1 MPLVTQA
8 TFTRFHVELK
18 MYENTSYCE
27 KSIIILPFD
36 SNQLKP
42 KCIYHTQI
50 LEGTSTVRSGST
62 SVSRCSF
69 SPFHHVFFC
78 LHFFFRFSFYAFTF
92 FLIFLRKSSTPKWKT
107 HEPELHEARAVEA
120 VVVVVSV
127 VVGVAVL
134 SVLYLFSDWACGTPI
149 CIYYTRVRRR
159 GRCEIT
165 TITWK
170 RNRNINRIRK
180 WKDFQEMTKG
190 ETKEVRR

>member
-8 TFTRFHVELK
+8 TFTRFHAELK

-50 LEGTSTVRSGST
+50 LEGTWTVRSGST
-62 SVSRCSF
+62 LARRCSF

-78 LHFFFRFSFYAFTF
+78 LHFFSIFVLCIYF
-92 FLIFLRKSSTPKWKT
+92 FFNISPKIVDAKMKNAWT
-107 HEPELHEARAVEA
+107 RTTW
-120 VVVVVSV
+120 SQSCWSCCCCCG
-127 VVGVAVL
+127 VGVVAVL

-170 RNRNINRIRK
+170 RKRNINRIRK
-180 WKDFQEMTKG
+180 WKDFQEMTKR

>member
-1 MPLVTQA
+1 
-8 TFTRFHVELK
+8 

-36 SNQLKP
+36 FNQLKP

-62 SVSRCSF
+62 SARRCSF

-78 LHFFFRFSFYAFTF
+78 LHFFSIFVLCIYSF

-107 HEPELHEARAVEA
+107 HEPELHEARAVKA
-120 VVVVVSV
+120 VFVVVSV
-127 VVGVAVL
+127 VVGVVAVL
-134 SVLYLFSDWACGTPI
+134 SVLYLFSDWACGTAI
-149 CIYYTRVRRR
+149 CIYYTRVRGR

-170 RNRNINRIRK
+170 RKRNRNRIRK
-180 WKDFQEMTKG
+180 WKDFQEMTKR